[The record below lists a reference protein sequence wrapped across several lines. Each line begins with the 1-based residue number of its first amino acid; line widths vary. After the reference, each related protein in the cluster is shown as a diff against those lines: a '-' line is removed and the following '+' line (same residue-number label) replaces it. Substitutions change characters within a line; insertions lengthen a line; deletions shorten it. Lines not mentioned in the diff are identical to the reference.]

1 MPFLKPGDLAPDF
14 ELPTDAGTPLRLSA
28 LRGRS
33 VVLYF
38 YPKDDTP
45 GCTKEACGLRD
56 DFGAFARAGVVILGL
71 SPDDAASHAHFS
83 QKYALPFPLLA
94 DDGHRVADLY
104 SAWGKKSFLG
114 KEYMGVLRM
123 TFVIGADGR
132 IAQVFE
138 NVKPEGHA
146 REILAALGLAG

>member
-56 DFGAFARAGVVILGL
+56 DFGAFARAGVVILGI

-83 QKYALPFPLLA
+83 QKYTLPFPLLA

-104 SAWGKKSFLG
+104 GVWGKKSFLG
-114 KEYMGVLRM
+114 KEHMGVLRM

-146 REILAALGLAG
+146 REILAALSLAG